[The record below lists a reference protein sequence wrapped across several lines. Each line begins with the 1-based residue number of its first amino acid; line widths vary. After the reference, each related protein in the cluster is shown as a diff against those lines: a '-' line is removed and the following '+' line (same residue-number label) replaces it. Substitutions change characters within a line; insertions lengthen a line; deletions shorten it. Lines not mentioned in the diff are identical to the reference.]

1 MRLFAQLK
9 WYFLS
14 EWRRYTGAVTF
25 LIIIAVLQIL
35 PPRFVGIIVDG
46 VTKETMTTTTLW
58 VWVGVMLLIALVIYI
73 LRYIWRV

>member
-46 VTKETMTTTTLW
+46 VTKETM
-58 VWVGVMLLIALVIYI
+58 
-73 LRYIWRV
+73 